1 MPQLESDSQSIEPRS
16 SSRKSA
22 HPRGATVS
30 GRRFVIPF
38 VIGLILLLALTL
50 SIALQFRS
58 IMKQLDESRSQW
70 PAASADF
77 AARYASTNRA
87 ILGRQS
93 NDPIP
98 AMREWSFVYQSF
110 LRTTQYDRQLPHV
123 LRLEEMIRQVDAS
136 DAAKRDL
143 QVDVEVPRTR
153 AVTKWLES
161 ERKRTEYEQSWLG
174 RLTMACLRLKLQ
186 EPFPQPK

>member
-1 MPQLESDSQSIEPRS
+1 MPQLESDSQSNETRS

-50 SIALQFRS
+50 SIALQFQS
-58 IMKQLDESRSQW
+58 IMRQLDESRSQW

-77 AARYASTNRA
+77 TTRYASINRA
-87 ILGRQS
+87 ILERRS

-98 AMREWSFVYQSF
+98 ALREWPLVYQSF

-123 LRLEEMIRQVDAS
+123 LRLEEMIQQVDAS
-136 DAAKRDL
+136 EAAKRAI
-143 QVDVEVPRTR
+143 QVDVELPRTR
-153 AVTKWLES
+153 SVTKWLES
-161 ERKRTEYEQSWLG
+161 ERKRAEYEQSWLG